1 MATDAAFWDTSALVP
16 LCVFQNASAAA
27 QREHRKYSAKTLWWG
42 TQVEIRSSFARLV
55 RDGEIEQVGFETAVK
70 KWLAISQRAREL
82 PPSPRVLEIASELPD
97 KYGVRALDAFQL
109 AAALVWCKEK
119 PRNRPFVCADQRLS
133 EAASEVGFDFVGLLV

>member
-16 LCVFQNASAAA
+16 LCVFQDASLPA
-27 QREHRKYSAKTLWWG
+27 QREHRKYPAKTLWWG
-42 TQVEIRSSFARLV
+42 TQVEIRSSFARLI
-55 RDGEIEQVGFETAVK
+55 RNGDIDSVGLETAVK

-82 PPSPRVLEIASELPD
+82 PPSLRVLEIASDLPD

-119 PRNRPFVCADQRLS
+119 PRNRLFVCADVRLGR
-133 EAASEVGFDFVGLLV
+133 AANDAGFDPILLQ

>member
-16 LCVFQNASAAA
+16 LCVFQDASSAA

-42 TQVEIRSSFARLV
+42 TQVEVRSSFARLI
-55 RDGEIEQVGFETAVK
+55 RNGDIERAGFQTAVK

-82 PPSPRVLEIASELPD
+82 PPSLRVLEIASDLPD
-97 KYGVRALDAFQL
+97 EYGVRALDAFQL

-119 PRNRPFVCADQRLS
+119 PRNRPFVCADNRLGV
-133 EAASEVGFDFVGLLV
+133 AAGDAGFDPVMLA

>member
-16 LCVFQNASAAA
+16 LCVFQHASPAA

-42 TQVEIRSSFARLV
+42 TQVEVRSSFARLIRHGDIE
-55 RDGEIEQVGFETAVK
+55 RDGFETALK
-70 KWLAISQRAREL
+70 KWLAISERAREV
-82 PPSPRVLEIASELPD
+82 PPSLRVLEIASDLPD

-119 PRNRPFVCADQRLS
+119 PRNRPFICADHRLGG
-133 EAASEVGFDFVGLLV
+133 AASDAGFNVVMLD